1 MRIRFFGRI
10 SNERYASIS
19 ASLEKEEKKLKNRYD
34 EIQAKLSRTEQKTES
49 AKDFAD
55 LIERHLPVKE
65 LTADLLNPLIERIVI
80 HEKTDENGEKVM
92 PIEIYYRFIGKT
104 ENEN

>member
-1 MRIRFFGRI
+1 MRIRF
-10 SNERYASIS
+10 S
-19 ASLEKEEKKLKNRYD
+19 AVYRMSVTLQYPQEEKELKNRYD
-34 EIQAKLSRTEQKTES
+34 EIQTRLSRTEQKTES

-55 LIERHLPVKE
+55 LIERYSPVKE
-65 LTADLLNPLIERIVI
+65 LTADLLNRLIDKIVI

>member
-1 MRIRFFGRI
+1 MI
-10 SNERYASIS
+10 ERYS
-19 ASLEKEEKKLKNRYD
+19 
-34 EIQAKLSRTEQKTES
+34 
-49 AKDFAD
+49 
-55 LIERHLPVKE
+55 PVKE
-65 LTADLLNPLIERIVI
+65 LTADLLNRLIEKIII